1 MNLSPPPISRR
12 GAIRLL
18 ATAAGLAGCGRTP
31 EPGGRQFAVSF
42 QTMNNPFFV
51 ELNDGLKAAVLG
63 RGDRL
68 LTLDARHD
76 SHKQRNDLSDA
87 LQQRP
92 AALFLNSV
100 NWEGV
105 RGSLIEARRAGVPVV
120 VVDTPVGDADLVL
133 AQVASDNLAAGR
145 LAAEALGKARPAAKV
160 AILHH
165 SVAKSCI
172 DRVAGFREAAA
183 RFPKM
188 TILDTEEGKGTT
200 EGARSVMVDLLGRFK
215 ELDAVFA
222 INDPEAI
229 GCASAIEGT
238 PGWAGRVKIVTVDG
252 SAEGI
257 AAVKDGRLLATVA
270 QFPGEIGRMAA
281 SLAYDHLAG
290 KPVAKDVKIPVK
302 LVTRETA
309 DGLRHP

>member
-1 MNLSPPPISRR
+1 MNKPPALLSRR
-12 GAIRLL
+12 DAVRLL
-18 ATAAGLAGCGRTP
+18 AAGAGFAGCGRSA
-31 EPGGRQFAVSF
+31 EPGGRAFAVSL

-51 ELNDGLKAAVLG
+51 ELNDGLRAAVAA

-76 SHKQRNDLSDA
+76 SAKQRNDLSDA
-87 LQQRP
+87 FQQRP
-92 AALFLNSV
+92 AALFLNPV

-105 RGSLIEARRAGVPVV
+105 RGSLVEAKRAGVPVV

-133 AQVASDNLAAGR
+133 TQVASDNVTAGR
-145 LAAEALGKARPAAKV
+145 LAAEALGKVKPAAQV

-183 RFPKM
+183 KFPGM
-188 TILDTEEGKGTT
+188 AILDTQEGKGTT

-238 PGWAGRVKIVTVDG
+238 PGRAGRVAIVTVDG

-257 AAVKDGRLLATVA
+257 AAVKAGRLLATVA
-270 QFPGEIGRMAA
+270 QFPGEIGRVAA
-281 SLAYDHLAG
+281 GLAYDHLAG
-290 KPVAKDVKIPVK
+290 KPVARDVKIPVK

-309 DGLRHP
+309 DGPRRA

>member
-1 MNLSPPPISRR
+1 MNNPSRTVSRR
-12 GAIRLL
+12 GSLRLAGAAAL
-18 ATAAGLAGCGRTP
+18 AALAGCHRP
-31 EPGGRQFAVSF
+31 SEAGGRQFAVSF

-51 ELNDGLKAAVLG
+51 ELNDGLKAAVEA
-63 RGDRL
+63 RGGRL

-92 AALFLNSV
+92 AALFLNPV

-105 RGSLIEARRAGVPVV
+105 RGSLVEAKRAGVPVI
-120 VVDTPVGDADLVL
+120 VVDTPVGDAELVL
-133 AQVASDNLAAGR
+133 AQVASDNVAAGR
-145 LAAEALGKARPAAKV
+145 LAAEALGRVKPAAKV

-183 RFPKM
+183 KFPGM
-188 TILDTEEGKGTT
+188 TILQTEEGKGTT
-200 EGARSVMVDLLGRFK
+200 EGSRPVMVDLLGRFP

-222 INDPEAI
+222 INDPSAI
-229 GCASAIEGT
+229 GCASAVEST
-238 PGWAGRVKIVTVDG
+238 PGRAGTVAIVTVDG
-252 SAEGI
+252 SREGI
-257 AAVKDGRLLATVA
+257 EAVKAGRLLATVA
-270 QFPGEIGRMAA
+270 QSPSEIGRLAA
-281 SLAYDHLAG
+281 GLAFDHLEG
-290 KPVAKDVKIPVK
+290 KPVPKDVKVPVR

-309 DGLRHP
+309 DVAR

>member
-1 MNLSPPPISRR
+1 MDTPTIRLRR
-12 GAIRLL
+12 RDALRLL
-18 ATAAGLAGCGRTP
+18 AAVAGFAGCRRP
-31 EPGGRQFAVSF
+31 ADAGGRQFAVSL

-51 ELNDGLKAAVLG
+51 ELNDGLKAAVAA

-68 LTLDARHD
+68 VSLDARHD

-92 AALFLNSV
+92 AALFLNPV

-105 RGSLIEARRAGVPVV
+105 RGSLVEARRAGVPVV
-120 VVDTPVGDADLVL
+120 VVDTPVGDAELVL
-133 AQVASDNLAAGR
+133 AQVASDNVAAGR
-145 LAAEALGKARPAAKV
+145 LAAEALGKVRPAAKV

-183 RFPKM
+183 KFPRM
-188 TILDTEEGKGTT
+188 TILDTAEGKGTT
-200 EGARSVMVDLLGRFK
+200 EGARPVMVDLLGRFK

-238 PGWAGRVKIVTVDG
+238 PGRAGRVAIVTVDG

-257 AAVKDGRLLATVA
+257 AAVQAGRLLGTVA
-270 QFPGEIGRMAA
+270 QSPGEIGRVAA
-281 SLAYDHLAG
+281 GLAYDHLAG
-290 KPVAKDVKIPVK
+290 KTVAKDVKIPVK
-302 LVTRETA
+302 LITREAA
-309 DGLRHP
+309 DGPRRA